1 MIGEIDKTIGEGDGK
16 ENERE
21 DDYVGVCNWS
31 YMLPCHSLFKIL
43 KHSMQI
49 EKCIKMNETLNKLSL
64 SDYTCETTPSGGEF
78 KHWWHFR
85 LPLAPSPSFL
95 NLSEGN
101 QLITYDINIHILK
114 WITLPFM
121 HP

>member
-1 MIGEIDKTIGEGDGK
+1 MIGEIDKTIGEGDEK

-49 EKCIKMNETLNKLSL
+49 ENCIKMNETLNKLSL
-64 SDYTCETTPSGGEF
+64 SEYICETTPSGREF

-85 LPLAPSPSFL
+85 RTPSCPISIIPKSF
-95 NLSEGN
+95 
-101 QLITYDINIHILK
+101 
-114 WITLPFM
+114 WR
-121 HP
+121 